1 MITAEESY
9 HSNLQIILIKSFLKI
24 MTGKQLNITQG
35 KRHHEQEPSETT
47 DYRNRPTKSSDIGII
62 LQKL

>member
-1 MITAEESY
+1 
-9 HSNLQIILIKSFLKI
+9 